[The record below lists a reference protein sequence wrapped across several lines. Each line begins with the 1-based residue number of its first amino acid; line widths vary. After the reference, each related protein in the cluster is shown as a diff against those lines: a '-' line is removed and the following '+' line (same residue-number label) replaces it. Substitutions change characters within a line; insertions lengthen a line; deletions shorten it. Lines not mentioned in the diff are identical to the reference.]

1 MPETPTHSD
10 VAPSAAG
17 ATEAETIRSVAAQLA
32 EIDDLAN
39 TSALREVLL
48 DLSYALANLA
58 GPVGALID
66 AWNDTA
72 VEPVDTDV
80 DALTDIAAVLRHC
93 ANNT

>member
-1 MPETPTHSD
+1 MPETPTPSY
-10 VAPSAAG
+10 VAPSSAG
-17 ATEAETIRSVAAQLA
+17 AAEAETIRSTAARLA

-39 TSALREVLL
+39 TSALREILL

-58 GPVGALID
+58 GPVGALLD
-66 AWNDTA
+66 TWNETA

-80 DALTDIAAVLRHC
+80 DALTDIAAVLRNC